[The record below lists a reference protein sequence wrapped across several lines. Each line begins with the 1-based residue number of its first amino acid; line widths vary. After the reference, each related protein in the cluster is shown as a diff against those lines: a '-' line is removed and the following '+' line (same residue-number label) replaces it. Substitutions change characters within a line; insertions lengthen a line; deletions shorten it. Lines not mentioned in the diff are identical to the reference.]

1 MVMEHHVGCVW
12 QNREISSDGSTSCL
26 VVFSAWE
33 LVAAHGLLIN
43 PERIYL
49 RVTRIIGQTWRKL

>member
-12 QNREISSDGSTSCL
+12 QSQEISSDSSTSCP

-33 LVAAHGLLIN
+33 MVAAHGLLIN

-49 RVTRIIGQTWRKL
+49 RVTRIIGQTWRKS